1 MSKMTIISRY
11 LVQRFLVMLGLIF
24 PGLIGF
30 YLLVEI
36 FEHLDNFIEANAP
49 ISLAIVYFSLTIPQI
64 FYEFAPLAVL
74 LAGLLTISLLSK
86 HMELLALS
94 SLGIKPQKIM
104 LPFFLV
110 AFPLS
115 IVLLLLQVSWIPRMT
130 AKAQTVMQVEV
141 EKNPPKGTLQ
151 GNRLFYLGDNCI
163 WSAELGDPNAY
174 RLEGVQWLSFDRNY
188 RIARLVAAKE
198 AIYSGKKW
206 TFRHGLSKE
215 RMGEKYLVRPFNS
228 LYLKLAEVPAD
239 FVAVETPPKQMDM
252 ASLWNRIQRLKESGY
267 SAKEQEVVL
276 WGQLLYP
283 FLGCSLLFIGL
294 LFMLSN
300 ERGGLALG
308 LSLGLIIGF
317 TTWIVWNFALT
328 LSRTSKIPA
337 FLGPMAVHLILIAMG
352 LVLMRRLRF

>member
-1 MSKMTIISRY
+1 
-11 LVQRFLVMLGLIF
+11 MLGLIF

-30 YLLVEI
+30 YLLVEV
-36 FEHLDNFIEANAP
+36 FERLDNFIEANAP
-49 ISLAIVYFSLTIPQI
+49 ISLAIVYFSLTIPQN

-74 LAGLLTISLLSK
+74 FAGLLTLSLLSK

-94 SLGIKPQKIM
+94 SIGVKPQKIM
-104 LPFFLV
+104 LPFFFV

-115 IVLLLLQVSWIPRMT
+115 IVLVLLQTSWIPRMT

-151 GNRLFYLGDNCI
+151 GNRLFYLGNNCI

-174 RLEGVQWLSFDRNY
+174 KLERVQWLSFDRKD
-188 RIARLVAAKE
+188 RIIRLVAAKE

-206 TFRHGLSKE
+206 IFRHGISKKK
-215 RMGEKYLVRPFNS
+215 MEKGYLVRPFDS
-228 LYLKLAEVPAD
+228 LDLKLAEIPED
-239 FVAVETPPKQMDM
+239 FVAIETPPKQMDM
-252 ASLWNRIQRLKESGY
+252 TSLWERIQRLKSAGY

-276 WGQLLYP
+276 WGQILYP

-317 TTWIVWNFALT
+317 TTWVVWNFALT
-328 LSRTSKIPA
+328 LSGTSKIPA
-337 FLGPMAVHLILIAMG
+337 FLGPVAVHLIPIAMG